1 MYRVSLHFPPF
12 YLNTCLCELP
22 SVRRWPAGPSRAA
35 HVRRWQQSRTLR
47 STPALGC
54 AGLLPAG
61 RGRALPSPPEKGPR
75 PHPPEGGAYHAPPTG
90 RRRTPRP
97 AYRKESPAPPS
108 LAMADRLTQL
118 QDAVNSVRRLLPFF
132 SATVLLPAR
141 EGSWPGLVLF
151 LPARCGLRVA
161 SPPDDPSQGTL
172 ATAAPS

>member
-22 SVRRWPAGPSRAA
+22 SVRRCPAGPSRAA

-75 PHPPEGGAYHAPPTG
+75 PTHRKEGHTMPHPPEGGARPALPTG
-90 RRRTPRP
+90 RVPRP
-97 AYRKESPAPPS
+97 A
-108 LAMADRLTQL
+108 QL
-118 QDAVNSVRRLLPFF
+118 SHGGQAHAAAGCGELGKAAAPFF
-132 SATVLLPAR
+132 LGNCSSSHQGGILAWAGSFLAR
-141 EGSWPGLVLF
+141 SLW
-151 LPARCGLRVA
+151 AA
-161 SPPDDPSQGTL
+161 SRFPPRRSQPRDPCYCCS
-172 ATAAPS
+172 